1 MLFQENET
9 TEVKEVVVDD
19 IKKEIIAFA
28 NCDGG
33 KLYIG
38 VRDDGTVVGVDNA
51 DSVSLQISNMVRD
64 AIKPDVT
71 MFLHYETIA
80 ENGKNIVAVNIQ
92 RGTDRPYY
100 LAKKGM
106 RPEGVYVRQG
116 YSSVPATDTAI
127 RRMIKETD
135 GDRFEVM
142 RSLNQELTFKAVQK
156 EFELREIEFGARQ
169 MRTLRLIDQD
179 GLYSNLALLLSDQC
193 VHTIKA
199 AVFQGTDQTIFKDR
213 REFTGSL
220 MQQMNEVYDFID
232 FRNQTRA
239 TIEKLYRVDVRDYPE
254 VAVREA
260 LMNLLVHRDYAF
272 SASALISIYADRIE
286 FVSIG
291 GLMPGIDLEDVM
303 VGISVCRNQDLAN
316 VFYRLHLIEAYGT
329 GMGKIMKAYEGVQE
343 KPLIETTKNAF
354 KIILPNVNAKY
365 EIGNTIVPKTGPGIQ
380 YIISAEKRLSDEE
393 EKILEYTRTH
403 GTITKNDVIGLL
415 GVSASTAAR
424 VIRKMVKSNLLK
436 QNGKA
441 RNTHYTIAE

>member
-1 MLFQENET
+1 MLFRESET
-9 TEVKEVVVDD
+9 VELKEVVVDD

-38 VRDDGTVVGVDNA
+38 VRDDGTVIGLDNA

-64 AIKPDVT
+64 AIKPDIT
-71 MFLHYETIA
+71 MFLHYETIV
-80 ENGKNIVAVNIQ
+80 ENGKNVVVVDIQ

-135 GDRFEVM
+135 GDRFEAM
-142 RSLNQELTFKAVQK
+142 RCLNQDLTFEATKK
-156 EFELREIEFGARQ
+156 EFELRKTDFGAQQ
-169 MRTLRLIDQD
+169 MRTLKLIDQD

-193 VHTIKA
+193 VHTIKV

-260 LMNLLVHRDYAF
+260 LLNLLVHRDYSF
-272 SASALISIYADRIE
+272 SASAFISIYENRIE

-329 GMGKIMKAYEGVQE
+329 GMGKIMKAYESMQV
-343 KPLIETTKNAF
+343 KPVIETTKNAF
-354 KIILPNVNAKY
+354 KIILPNINAKY
-365 EIGNTIVPKTGPGIQ
+365 ETENATVKTKSGTPVTVHT
-380 YIISAEKRLSDEE
+380 EKKLSDEE
-393 EKILEYTRTH
+393 EKILEYAKKHGAITR
-403 GTITKNDVIGLL
+403 NDVIGLL
-415 GVSASTAAR
+415 EVSASTAAR
-424 VIRKMVKSNLLK
+424 VIRKMVKTNLLEQK
-436 QNGKA
+436 GKA